1 MFTSLI
7 FFRLFLGSLWQI
19 LITHIKCWNKISNFM
34 CINYRQTLAC
44 IRVNL
49 SYKVNLYQAILID
62 FKILEC
68 MFVFNLCEEVEAKL
82 VASCTSIGMFLQ
94 DHCVFCSFIH
104 LVFCRLKFYRFIIVL
119 DMYLMRILSSVLDM
133 IDSCI
138 CFKLYQIF

>member
-1 MFTSLI
+1 
-7 FFRLFLGSLWQI
+7 
-19 LITHIKCWNKISNFM
+19 M